1 MALWYRSD
9 RLALRAT
16 LRLLAVGLLL
26 AGLAACQSPLDPDT
40 PRRRIVTEVVPPTDS
55 SVYHHWLPAEITF
68 TSASNGTQWPHK
80 RDSAWAFVD
89 TTHGKTEL
97 RLMYAGT
104 KLPPYT
110 GQDKFV
116 HSFLLADT
124 LVANA
129 VAHNLTGHPSTG
141 TGVLLRIALGKDSIT
156 AMPVETLLGGDS
168 VSGTS
173 ATLTLYRPNKE
184 RSVRG
189 SFVAS
194 AQKYRTAIEGTV
206 VISW

>member
-97 RLMYAGT
+97 RLMYAAT
-104 KLPPYT
+104 KLPPYP
-110 GQDKFV
+110 GQEKFV
-116 HSFLLADT
+116 HSFLLLDT
-124 LVANA
+124 LVADA
-129 VAHNLTGHPSTG
+129 LPHSLTGNPSAG
-141 TGVLLRIALGKDSIT
+141 NGALLRIALGKDSIT
-156 AMPVETLLGGDS
+156 VLPVETLISGDP
-168 VSGTS
+168 VGGTS

-189 SFVAS
+189 SFVAA
-194 AQKYRTAIEGTV
+194 AQKYRAALEGTI